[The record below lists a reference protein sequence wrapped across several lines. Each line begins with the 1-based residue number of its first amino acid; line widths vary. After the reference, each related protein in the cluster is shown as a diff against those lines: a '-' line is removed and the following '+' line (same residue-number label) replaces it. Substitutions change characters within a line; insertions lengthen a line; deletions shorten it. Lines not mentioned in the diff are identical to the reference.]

1 MRAGDIAG
9 CYVHLPFCDRICPYC
24 DFAVVKYDR
33 SRARR
38 YIAALLRE
46 ISASPA
52 PPHPI
57 RTLFLGGGTPSALE
71 AEQIAQ
77 VLDSLFE
84 TFAIARGDV
93 ECTLEANPTRSAG
106 DLAAWRAAGVT
117 RLSIGMQSLDDD
129 ELHRLG
135 RDHSAEQAVGFAHAA
150 RAQGFANIS
159 FDLIAGAPGQTTRT
173 FARSVA
179 RAIECKPEHV
189 SIYGLTIEAGT
200 PYAMWHAR
208 EPSAFPDDDAVA
220 EMLDLAEAELTR
232 AGFRHYEISNFAL
245 PGRECVHNIGYWR
258 QRDCVAFGMSA
269 AGYHDGVR
277 HRNARE
283 FEQYCAAIEAG
294 VSARV
299 DVERLDFGRRVG
311 EAAMLALRMDDGI
324 EDDDFRRRFS
334 IEPSVAFAGARNKC
348 SAAGLLETD
357 GRGAR
362 LTKRGRLLANEVC
375 AEFLTPNLGTPAVA
389 AERNGVSIP

>member
-1 MRAGDIAG
+1 MTEGAIAG

-33 SRARR
+33 GRARR
-38 YIAALLRE
+38 YVAALLRE
-46 ISASPA
+46 ISQSSA
-52 PPHPI
+52 PRHPV
-57 RTLFLGGGTPSALE
+57 RTIFLGGGTPSALD
-71 AEQIAQ
+71 ADQVTN
-77 VLDSLFE
+77 VLDALFD
-84 TFAIARGDV
+84 TFALAGGDV

-117 RLSIGMQSLDDD
+117 RLSIGVQSLDDD

-135 RDHSAEQAVGFAHAA
+135 RDHSAEQAVGFARAA
-150 RAQGFANIS
+150 RAQGFTNIS
-159 FDLIAGAPGQTTRT
+159 FDLIAGAPGQTTQT

-179 RAIECKPEHV
+179 RAIECEPEHV

-200 PYAMWHAR
+200 PYATWHAR

-220 EMLDLAEAELTR
+220 EMLVLAEAELTR
-232 AGFRHYEISNFAL
+232 SGFRHYEISNFAK
-245 PGRECVHNIGYWR
+245 PGRECVHNVGYWR

-269 AGYHDGVR
+269 AGYHDGMR
-277 HRNARE
+277 YRNARE
-283 FEQYCAAIEAG
+283 FEAYCGAIEAG
-294 VSARV
+294 TSARV
-299 DVERLDFGRRVG
+299 EVERLDFARRVG

-324 EDDDFRRRFS
+324 DDDDFRRRFS
-334 IEPSVAFAGARNKC
+334 IEASVAFAGARNKC

-362 LTKRGRLLANEVC
+362 LTKRGRLLANVVC
-375 AEFLTPNLGTPAVA
+375 AEFLSPNLEAPAVA
-389 AERNGVSIP
+389 AERNGVSIL